1 MEVATEDRSTGVDL
15 AVVMAVAGFMLR
27 LPPLWSK
34 QLLLFFKTC
43 KARFSLRGE

>member
-27 LPPLWSK
+27 LPPLW
-34 QLLLFFKTC
+34 
-43 KARFSLRGE
+43 